1 MVARGKNFYNDI
13 AVSYGYEREA
23 KLIQDLYLDGK
34 KKEAAA
40 EVPSELLELSNLV
53 GPRSYVKE
61 RIAAYK
67 AAGVTTLQVNP
78 VGDGV
83 KTIETL
89 RELVD
94 EA

>member
-1 MVARGKNFYNDI
+1 
-13 AVSYGYEREA
+13 
-23 KLIQDLYLDGK
+23 
-34 KKEAAA
+34 
-40 EVPSELLELSNLV
+40 
-53 GPRSYVKE
+53 VKE

-67 AAGVTTLQVNP
+67 AAGVTTLQVNA